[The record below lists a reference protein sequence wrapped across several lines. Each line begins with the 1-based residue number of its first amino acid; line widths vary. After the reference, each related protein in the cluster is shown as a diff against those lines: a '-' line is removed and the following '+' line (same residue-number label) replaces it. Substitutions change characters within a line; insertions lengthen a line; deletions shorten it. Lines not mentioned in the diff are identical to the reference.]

1 MKLDIEINLILF
13 YKEVLSFFGGE
24 GIIIQVRY
32 VIEVKPF
39 KGLWISFVDKHTADS
54 WTQG

>member
-54 WTQG
+54 WT